1 MNKKIKI
8 YIFSPF
14 SFIGGDTLSIS
25 RLIKNLNPLFSLEGE
40 FISGKFGGLN
50 RTYSDVTITEG
61 YYDNPYLGFH
71 EGNGEKFET
80 DFIELS
86 FGI

>member
-25 RLIKNLNPLFSLEGE
+25 RLIKNLNPMFSN
-40 FISGKFGGLN
+40 K
-50 RTYSDVTITEG
+50 
-61 YYDNPYLGFH
+61 
-71 EGNGEKFET
+71 KFEVGSGDT
-80 DFIELS
+80 FQKIVDKMQISKKEKENVLIQLS
-86 FGI
+86 KFKGIK